1 MQCIK
6 IFYSEY
12 LSTGMTIASY
22 TWHMD
27 AASLMTTFHVVMVTN
42 ASDKTKFFFVLG
54 CVVLF
59 ILVDLVN
66 IFLSLQLTV
75 AFDCKVIN
83 IICVWRYIPYKIYNR
98 QNQRAFTYCSLTWNN
113 EKVDIGLIFQLFAGL
128 KISFWQHVHLA
139 WISTL
144 LHIKST
150 HANVVASCC
159 PYQKILNPL
168 LFILYRRHR
177 FYRTVSLALHWTMMF
192 TIKRV

>member
-1 MQCIK
+1 ML
-6 IFYSEY
+6 E
-12 LSTGMTIASY
+12 
-22 TWHMD
+22 
-27 AASLMTTFHVVMVTN
+27 
-42 ASDKTKFFFVLG
+42 

-59 ILVDLVN
+59 FLVDLLN
-66 IFLSLQLTV
+66 IFLSLQLTI
-75 AFDCKVIN
+75 AFNCGVIDG
-83 IICVWRYIPYKIYNR
+83 ICIGRYILYKIYNCHIHVVR
-98 QNQRAFTYCSLTWNN
+98 FWNQGDFTYCSLTCNI

-177 FYRTVSLALHWTMMF
+177 FYRTVSLALSTERWCLQ
-192 TIKRV
+192 